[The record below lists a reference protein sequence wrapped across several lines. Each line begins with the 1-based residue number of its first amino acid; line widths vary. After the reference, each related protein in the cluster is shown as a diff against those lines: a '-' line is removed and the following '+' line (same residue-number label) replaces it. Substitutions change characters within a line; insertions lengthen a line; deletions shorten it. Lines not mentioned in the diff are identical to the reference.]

1 MVDFARQRQNMV
13 DGQVRVNDVTD
24 PRILAAMLEIPRE
37 LFVPKNRVALSY
49 IDEDIQIREAHGA
62 APARFLTEPMVLA
75 KLVQALEVTEE
86 ERALVIGCAT
96 GYSAALLSFLAREV
110 VALEGEEALAA
121 TARKLLVQPNIT
133 VVSGPMNAGWPY
145 AAPYDAILIDG
156 SVEYVPEPSP
166 ASSRTAAG
174 LWLSSAR
181 DAPPRRSCMC
191 VRPALSA
198 RGRFSMPRSRR
209 CPALLARHNSSFKQA
224 IPSVAF

>member
-156 SVEYVPEPSP
+156 SVEYVPE
-166 ASSRTAAG
+166 AITGQLKDGGRLAAVVG
-174 LWLSSAR
+174 KGRAAKALVHVCSAGVVSAR
-181 DAPPRRSCMC
+181 PIFDA
-191 VRPALSA
+191 
-198 RGRFSMPRSRR
+198 
-209 CPALLARHNSSFKQA
+209 A
-224 IPSVAF
+224 IPPLPGFARPPQFVF